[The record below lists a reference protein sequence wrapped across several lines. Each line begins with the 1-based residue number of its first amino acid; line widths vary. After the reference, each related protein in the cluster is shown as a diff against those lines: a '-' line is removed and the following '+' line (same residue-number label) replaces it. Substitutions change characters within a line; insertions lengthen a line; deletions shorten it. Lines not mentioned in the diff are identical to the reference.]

1 MVRNIPIVVLGSRL
15 VLNYRM
21 SHIEHAPKAF
31 QTSEVQNKSLAVKG
45 VPTDITEAE
54 FKEFLDLNK
63 ISYAKAERLKS
74 KQDGRVLPIFQFEI
88 TDPDEGEALISQNLV
103 CNVTGIVYKVEE
115 FRASVSVMQCYNC
128 QCFGH
133 SAKTCRSKQKCLI
146 CGENHSHKGCP
157 SRESRKPT
165 CANCNG
171 PHVASYNGCPE
182 HKKQAFRQHVVNNQ
196 KSYASVV
203 SQNTLSQ
210 PKPIQT
216 LTFSAEQLTKFVA
229 NMIIQIAQPQVC
241 YPNPKQ
247 DTLDLKSSVCRK
259 VSHAAKNILKFDV
272 TAKDLFES
280 IGPLSVPAPPPK
292 PFTFTSTK
300 VNSTSKSTSKPL
312 TTLKS
317 TSPPSDSTKAVPKQ
331 PKTSK

>member
-1 MVRNIPIVVLGSRL
+1 
-15 VLNYRM
+15 
-21 SHIEHAPKAF
+21 
-31 QTSEVQNKSLAVKG
+31 
-45 VPTDITEAE
+45 
-54 FKEFLDLNK
+54 
-63 ISYAKAERLKS
+63 
-74 KQDGRVLPIFQFEI
+74 
-88 TDPDEGEALISQNLV
+88 
-103 CNVTGIVYKVEE
+103 
-115 FRASVSVMQCYNC
+115 MQCYNC

-171 PHVASYNGCPE
+171 PHIASYNGCPE

-229 NMIIQIAQPQVC
+229 NMIIQIAQLQVC

-247 DTLDLKSSVCRK
+247 DKLDLKSSMCRK

-280 IGPLSVPAPPPK
+280 IGPLSVPAPPPQ
-292 PFTFTSTK
+292 
-300 VNSTSKSTSKPL
+300 
-312 TTLKS
+312 TLHIHEHQS
-317 TSPPSDSTKAVPKQ
+317 
-331 PKTSK
+331 